1 MITILNPHGAAC
13 KQWLCAINNAYCV
26 RRYPRTQCGTATENL
41 IMAWFRCMIHY
52 QPASGGKRQVTKK
65 LEAKNSVEAKSR
77 AGSLY
82 ANTVSVHVSG
92 IPKPR

>member
-1 MITILNPHGAAC
+1 
-13 KQWLCAINNAYCV
+13 
-26 RRYPRTQCGTATENL
+26 
-41 IMAWFRCMIHY
+41 MAWFRCMIHY